1 MSDRQHSQDRDRNA
15 GAGGDTRHAAA
26 RPELSAP
33 FASLLWPFA
42 AAASVGQAT
51 AAVFDA
57 MTTALSGKDDDGPP
71 PDWATPSTVRLAL
84 PSMLLRDF
92 SRDAASGD
100 STSFDNAEPA
110 TLVCA
115 PFALHRATVADFAAR
130 HSVIETLL
138 DAGLPR
144 LFATDWRSA
153 TAEMRH
159 FSIDTYLADL
169 NVAVDDLKAPVNLVG
184 LCQGGWLAL
193 VYAARFPE
201 KVNRLAIAGA
211 PVDIAAASS
220 GLSRFVA
227 GTPLA
232 WFEHMVRAGDGLV
245 SGRHLLKAW
254 SVLPTAADI
263 EQVLQIPPATDQQ
276 RRIELER
283 QFRRWNVAAVD
294 LPGTFYLQVVH
305 ALYKENR
312 IARNRFT
319 ALGREI
325 DLRRVT
331 MPTCLLAG
339 RDDEVV
345 APEQVLATRRLIGTP
360 PADIVTI
367 VEPCR
372 HLSLFMGAATLA
384 SAWRRIGRWLT
395 PEADVSRKRVA

>member
-1 MSDRQHSQDRDRNA
+1 MSDRQHSQSRDHATA
-15 GAGGDTRHAAA
+15 GDDAHEAAG
-26 RPELSAP
+26 RPTLSAP

-57 MTTALSGKDDDGPP
+57 MTAALTGKDDDGAP
-71 PDWATPSTVRLAL
+71 PDWATPNTVRLQL
-84 PSMLLRDF
+84 PSMRLRDF
-92 SRDAASGD
+92 SRDGTA
-100 STSFDNAEPA
+100 FDNAGPA

-138 DAGLPR
+138 DAGVPR

-201 KVNRLAIAGA
+201 KVNRLVIAGA

-263 EQVLQIPPATDQQ
+263 DRVLQIPPATDPQ
-276 RRIELER
+276 RRAELAR
-283 QFRRWNVAAVD
+283 QFRRWNVSAVD

-305 ALYKENR
+305 ALFKENR
-312 IARNRFT
+312 IAKSRFT
-319 ALGREI
+319 ALGRQI
-325 DLRRVT
+325 DLRDVT

-360 PADIVTI
+360 PADIVTM

-384 SAWRRIGRWLT
+384 GAWRKIGRWLD